1 MAFLHRNHHDR
12 EIGRLAIPAFGAL
25 AAEPLYLLVDTAI
38 VGHLGTRE
46 LGGLAVAGIVLTA
59 VFGLC
64 NFLAYSTTGAV
75 ARQVGSGDIRR
86 ATAIGIDGMW
96 LAAGL
101 GVGLAV
107 IGIVAAPVI
116 VDVMG
121 ASDSVRPFALSYL
134 RISLIGSPAVLLA
147 LAGAGYQRGRQDTKV
162 TLGIALGA
170 NLANL
175 GIELV
180 AVYGLGLGVEGSA
193 WSTVAAQYGAA
204 GAYLVVVLVS
214 ARRSRA
220 GLRPDAA
227 GIRSTAR
234 IGSRVMVRTA
244 ALLVALLTTTAL
256 AARVSTDAVAAHQI
270 AFQIW
275 AFLAL
280 SLDAIAIAAQAII
293 GRFLGAKD
301 PAAARQSAW
310 RMIEWGVIVGV
321 GLGAVLALS
330 RTWLVPLF
338 TDDTQVRNLAAQ
350 LLLIVAVM
358 QPLNAVVFV
367 LDGILLGAGDVTYLA
382 VAMVAA
388 LGAFAIAAIF
398 VVVLGG
404 GLFAIWGALCV
415 LMVARLIGMGA
426 RFLGGGW
433 QVTGALRVGRAPGE
447 R

>member
-1 MAFLHRNHHDR
+1 MAFLRRSVHDR
-12 EIGRLAIPAFGAL
+12 EIARLAIPAFGAL

-46 LGGLAVAGIVLTA
+46 LGGLAIAAIVLTA

-75 ARQVGSGDIRR
+75 ARQIGSGHTRR

-101 GVGLAV
+101 GLVLAV
-107 IGIVAAPVI
+107 IGIIAAPAI

-121 ASDSVRPFALSYL
+121 ATTSVRPFALSYL
-134 RISLIGSPAVLLA
+134 RISLIGAPAVLLA
-147 LAGAGYQRGRQDTKV
+147 LAGAGYQRGRLDTKI
-162 TLGIALGA
+162 TLVIALGA

-175 GIELV
+175 AIELV
-180 AVYGLGLGVEGSA
+180 AVYGLGLGIEGSA
-193 WSTVAAQYGAA
+193 WSTVIAQYGAA
-204 GAYLVVVLVS
+204 AAYLTLIFVA
-214 ARRSRA
+214 ARRARTR
-220 GLRPDAA
+220 LRPDAA

-234 IGSRVMVRTA
+234 IGAQVMVRTA
-244 ALLVALLTTTAL
+244 ALLIALLTTTAL
-256 AARVSTDAVAAHQI
+256 AARVGTDAVAAHQV

-293 GRFLGAKD
+293 GRFLGAEA
-301 PAAARQSAW
+301 PAEARRSAR
-310 RMIEWGVIVGV
+310 RMIEWGLVVGV
-321 GLGAVLALS
+321 GLGVALALS

-338 TDDTQVRNLAAQ
+338 TTDPQVRKLAAQ
-350 LLLIVAVM
+350 LLLIVALM

-367 LDGILLGAGDVTYLA
+367 LDGILLGAGDAAYLA

-388 LGAFAIAAIF
+388 LGAFTIAAVA
-398 VVVLGG
+398 VVMFGG

-415 LMVARLIGMGA
+415 LMVARLVGMGI
-426 RFLGGGW
+426 RFLRGGW
-433 QVTGALRVGRAPGE
+433 QVTGAVRA
-447 R
+447 RS

>member
-1 MAFLHRNHHDR
+1 MAFLRRSSHDR

-38 VGHLGTRE
+38 VGHLGTRQ
-46 LGGLAVAGIVLTA
+46 LGGLAIAGIVLTA

-75 ARQVGSGDIRR
+75 ARRIGSGDVRR
-86 ATAIGIDGMW
+86 ATAIGVDGMW
-96 LAAGL
+96 LAGGL
-101 GVGLAV
+101 GLALAL
-107 IGIVAAPVI
+107 IGIVAAPAI

-121 ASDSVRPFALSYL
+121 ASNSVRPFALSYL
-134 RISLIGSPAVLLA
+134 RISLIGAPAVLLA
-147 LAGAGYQRGRQDTKV
+147 LAGAGYQRGRQDTKS
-162 TLGIALGA
+162 TLLIALGA

-180 AVYGLGLGVEGSA
+180 AVYGLGLGIEGSA
-193 WSTVAAQYGAA
+193 WSTVVAQYGAA
-204 GAYLVVVLVS
+204 AAYLALVLVS
-214 ARRSRA
+214 ARRTRA
-220 GLRPDAA
+220 SLRPDAA

-234 IGSRVMVRTA
+234 IGSQVMVRTA
-244 ALLVALLTTTAL
+244 ALLIALLTTTAL
-256 AARVSTDAVAAHQI
+256 AARVSTNAVAAHQV

-280 SLDAIAIAAQAII
+280 SLDAIAIAAQAMI
-293 GRFLGAKD
+293 GRFLGAED
-301 PAAARQSAW
+301 AEEAHRSAR
-310 RMIEWGVIVGV
+310 RMIEWSVLVGV
-321 GLGAVLALS
+321 ALGAALALS

-338 TDDTQVRNLAAQ
+338 TDDPQVRELASQ
-350 LLLIVAVM
+350 LLLIVAAM

-367 LDGILLGAGDVTYLA
+367 LDGILLGAGDSAYLA

-388 LGAFAIAAIF
+388 LGAFAIAAVV
-398 VVVLGG
+398 VVVLDG

-426 RFLGGGW
+426 RFLRGGW
-433 QVTGALRVGRAPGE
+433 QVTGAVRAS
-447 R
+447 RARS

>member
-1 MAFLHRNHHDR
+1 MAFLRRSSHDR

-38 VGHLGTRE
+38 VGHLGTRQ

-75 ARQVGSGDIRR
+75 ARRIGSGDVRR
-86 ATAIGIDGMW
+86 ATAIGVDGMW
-96 LAAGL
+96 LAGGL
-101 GVGLAV
+101 GLALAL

-121 ASDSVRPFALSYL
+121 ASNSVRPFALSYL
-134 RISLIGSPAVLLA
+134 RISLIGAPAVLLA
-147 LAGAGYQRGRQDTKV
+147 LAGAGYQRGRQDTKS
-162 TLGIALGA
+162 TLLIALGA

-180 AVYGLGLGVEGSA
+180 AVYGLGLGIEGSA
-193 WSTVAAQYGAA
+193 WSTVVAQYGAA
-204 GAYLVVVLVS
+204 AAYLALVLVS
-214 ARRSRA
+214 ARRTRA
-220 GLRPDAA
+220 SLRPDAA

-234 IGSRVMVRTA
+234 IGSQVMVRTA
-244 ALLVALLTTTAL
+244 ALLIALLTTTAL
-256 AARVSTDAVAAHQI
+256 AARVSTNAVAAHQV

-280 SLDAIAIAAQAII
+280 SLDAIAIAAQAMI
-293 GRFLGAKD
+293 GRFLGAED
-301 PAAARQSAW
+301 AEEAHRSAR
-310 RMIEWGVIVGV
+310 RMIEWSVLVGV
-321 GLGAVLALS
+321 ALGAALALS

-338 TDDTQVRNLAAQ
+338 TDDPQVRELASQ
-350 LLLIVAVM
+350 LLLIVAAM

-367 LDGILLGAGDVTYLA
+367 LDGILLGAGDSAYLA

-388 LGAFAIAAIF
+388 LGAFAIAAVV
-398 VVVLGG
+398 VVVLDG

-426 RFLGGGW
+426 RFLRGGW
-433 QVTGALRVGRAPGE
+433 QVTGAVRAS
-447 R
+447 RARS

>member
-1 MAFLHRNHHDR
+1 MAFLRRSSHDR

-38 VGHLGTRE
+38 VGHLGTRQ

-75 ARQVGSGDIRR
+75 ARRIGSGDVRR
-86 ATAIGIDGMW
+86 ATAIGVDGMW
-96 LAAGL
+96 LAGGL
-101 GVGLAV
+101 GLALAL
-107 IGIVAAPVI
+107 IGIVAAPAI

-121 ASDSVRPFALSYL
+121 ASNSVRPFALSYL
-134 RISLIGSPAVLLA
+134 RISLIGAPAVLLA
-147 LAGAGYQRGRQDTKV
+147 LAGAGYQRGRQDTKS
-162 TLGIALGA
+162 TLLIALGA

-180 AVYGLGLGVEGSA
+180 AVYGLGLGIEGSA
-193 WSTVAAQYGAA
+193 WSTVVAQYGAA
-204 GAYLVVVLVS
+204 AAYLALVLVS
-214 ARRSRA
+214 ARRTRA
-220 GLRPDAA
+220 SLRPDAA

-234 IGSRVMVRTA
+234 IGSQVMVRTA
-244 ALLVALLTTTAL
+244 ALLIALLTTTAL
-256 AARVSTDAVAAHQI
+256 AARVSTNAVAAHQV

-280 SLDAIAIAAQAII
+280 SLDAIAIAAQAMI
-293 GRFLGAKD
+293 GRFLGAED
-301 PAAARQSAW
+301 AEEAHRSAR
-310 RMIEWGVIVGV
+310 RMIEWSVLVGV
-321 GLGAVLALS
+321 ALGAALALS

-338 TDDTQVRNLAAQ
+338 TDDPQVRELASQ
-350 LLLIVAVM
+350 LLLIVAAM

-367 LDGILLGAGDVTYLA
+367 LDGILLGAGDSAYLA

-388 LGAFAIAAIF
+388 LGAFAIAAVV
-398 VVVLGG
+398 VVVLDG

-426 RFLGGGW
+426 RFLRGGW
-433 QVTGALRVGRAPGE
+433 QVTGAVRAS
-447 R
+447 RARS